1 MSSSMLE
8 LILDLLSDEDELQK
22 YEANTDKYLFDAGLG
37 GCAAEAKDLVAM
49 STDMAPTAHAAKAA
63 VAPAAKDDDDD
74 DKGGKDHGHKDHD
87 DHGHKD
93 HDDHGHKDHGD
104 VHNTWT
110 TNNTI
115 TNSTHNGDSYDISA
129 EGDVALNGGINF
141 GEDNEV
147 EDFTYAPNDSF
158 NENGSGVQ
166 INDDTDFNG
175 GGDLN
180 SAGGSGSAINTG
192 TIDNSST
199 DVVVSDNVLQFG
211 ENNQNESDG
220 SNQDTEESATGGG
233 TVDTVD
239 DSIIVEDNKVDVD
252 IDD

>member
-1 MSSSMLE
+1 MTAMSSSMLE
-8 LILDLLSDEDELQK
+8 LILDLLSDEDELKK

-63 VAPAAKDDDDD
+63 AAPAAKKDDD
-74 DKGGKDHGHKDHD
+74 DKDHDKDYGHKDRD
-87 DHGHKD
+87 DDGDKNY
-93 HDDHGHKDHGD
+93 GD
-104 VHNTWT
+104 VTNNYT

-115 TNSTHNGDSYDISA
+115 NNSTHNGDSYDIAA

-147 EDFTYAPNDSF
+147 DDFTYAPNDSF

-166 INDDTDFNG
+166 INDDTDFHG

-233 TVDTVD
+233 SVDTVD
-239 DSIIVEDNKVDVD
+239 DSIIVEDNEVDVD

>member
-1 MSSSMLE
+1 MTAMSSSMLE
-8 LILDLLSDEDELQK
+8 LILDLLSDEDELKK

-63 VAPAAKDDDDD
+63 AAPAAKKDDD
-74 DKGGKDHGHKDHD
+74 DKDHDKDDGHKDRD
-87 DHGHKD
+87 DDGDKNY
-93 HDDHGHKDHGD
+93 GD
-104 VHNTWT
+104 VTNNYT

-115 TNSTHNGDSYDISA
+115 NNSTHNGDKYDISTD
-129 EGDVALNGGINF
+129 GDVALNGGINF

-147 EDFTYAPNDSF
+147 DDFTYAPNDSF

-192 TIDNSST
+192 AIDNSST

-233 TVDTVD
+233 SVDTVD
-239 DSIIVEDNKVDVD
+239 DSIIVEDNEVDVD